1 MSLRYRKKTAPLTK
15 ARYRQNPSV
24 RHSTDPAGNTTTVNL
39 QQAPKVRTC
48 LVKYDEAA
56 PTGPRLP
63 CPPISTLDTAL
74 QQTIAHIQPLFDKQ
88 PIWTR
93 RALRNSLPSPDLRHV
108 LRYAIPYVGY
118 LFRSGPWRDAIVK
131 YGHDPRSSPSYH
143 IYQTFMFKLSPLEP
157 ELARDGGGG
166 RRHNVPR
173 INPETY
179 PDMTAEDTAQLQTG
193 DSHIFT
199 GLPPL
204 ARGGRVWMVCDLA
217 DPLLRRVLFPDP
229 APEGF
234 LRQECEVLCDGWYGN
249 GTLAKAKTIMRNKI
263 HALAEDRVPD
273 NSEFESI
280 LAFPEHATS
289 DEDVARLFSLD
300 PQKVSNRDLLLATE
314 VRGNI
319 RSATNWRGMRKEKR
333 GEAADGSGKR
343 VQLNDV
349 DEQSEGE
356 EEELERKEMA
366 DAAAAA
372 MEEADEGA
380 DEGEED

>member
-1 MSLRYRKKTAPLTK
+1 
-15 ARYRQNPSV
+15 
-24 RHSTDPAGNTTTVNL
+24 
-39 QQAPKVRTC
+39 
-48 LVKYDEAA
+48 
-56 PTGPRLP
+56 
-63 CPPISTLDTAL
+63 
-74 QQTIAHIQPLFDKQ
+74 
-88 PIWTR
+88 
-93 RALRNSLPSPDLRHV
+93 
-108 LRYAIPYVGY
+108 
-118 LFRSGPWRDAIVK
+118 
-131 YGHDPRSSPSYH
+131 
-143 IYQTFMFKLSPLEP
+143 MFKLSPLEP

-204 ARGGRVWMVCDLA
+204 ARGGRVWMVCDLT

-372 MEEADEGA
+372 VEEADEGA